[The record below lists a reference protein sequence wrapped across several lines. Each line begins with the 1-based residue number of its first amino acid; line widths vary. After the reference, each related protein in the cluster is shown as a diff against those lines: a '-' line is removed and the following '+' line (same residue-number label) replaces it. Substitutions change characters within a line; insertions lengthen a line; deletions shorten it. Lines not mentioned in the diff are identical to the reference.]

1 MGLNNFL
8 SLTLII
14 KNLKLALKFQTNFNY
29 LLQTKIL
36 LNENITYQPFIK
48 KYNKNKIKY
57 FRKKGK
63 KIRRFKRQK
72 RNFKIILKSFFEFLK
87 NNFFVLTF
95 YNHIY
100 QKVLFDK
107 CDYKKLNK
115 KIIKNILRKLIQ
127 NL

>member
-1 MGLNNFL
+1 MG
-8 SLTLII
+8 
-14 KNLKLALKFQTNFNY
+14 
-29 LLQTKIL
+29 LQTKIL

-57 FRKKGK
+57 FRKKGEKIKLKALKLIKIYTKLIFK
-63 KIRRFKRQK
+63 KFSRKKKKKRRRFKRQK